1 MDQVFAMSGN
11 QYVTTSEV
19 RNVTNNIVLLLYVY
33 RERRLLH
40 STMSNTMV
48 LTAGKYHCRG
58 KGTVSMST
66 DQVYSRTPELMEH
79 QHYHFLTCHAGLWAS
94 MTIPFARMDSG

>member
-1 MDQVFAMSGN
+1 MDITIYVPLPASWLSGN

-19 RNVTNNIVLLLYVY
+19 RNVTKNIDLPLYVY
-33 RERRLLH
+33 QERRPLH
-40 STMSNTMV
+40 STMSNTMA

-66 DQVYSRTPELMEH
+66 DQVYSRTALNSWS
-79 QHYHFLTCHAGLWAS
+79 TS
-94 MTIPFARMDSG
+94 TTIS